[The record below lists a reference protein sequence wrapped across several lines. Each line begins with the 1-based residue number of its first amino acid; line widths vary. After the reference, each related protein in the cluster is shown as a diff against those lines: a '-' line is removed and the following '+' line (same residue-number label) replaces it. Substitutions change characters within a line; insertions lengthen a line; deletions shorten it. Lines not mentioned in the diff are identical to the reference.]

1 MAGFD
6 WLLAA
11 RLLRNRLAGLAI
23 VRAASMAVTTAAA
36 AIAMIPT
43 VAISACRPLVMPM
56 DGMANL
62 TRGGGVFLRFLSKQE
77 HKVSYQYSQK
87 RYPLLHSVQGF
98 KRIAENS

>member
-1 MAGFD
+1 M
-6 WLLAA
+6 AA

-43 VAISACRPLVMPM
+43 VAISACRPLVIPM

-62 TRGGGVFLRFLSKQE
+62 ISFLSKQE
-77 HKVSYQYSQK
+77 DKVSYQYSQK
-87 RYPLLHSVQGF
+87 RYLLLPSAHGF
-98 KRIAENS
+98 KGLLRIPKIPKD